1 MREGFSPS
9 SAPDGLAG
17 IVGRT
22 LWRGRVGNSAKC
34 RLCGYRTVGHL
45 KVPLLFMG
53 EAAAF
58 FGALSV
64 RH

>member
-34 RLCGYRTVGHL
+34 RRCGSRTVGHL
-45 KVPLLFMG
+45 KVTLLFIEDCG
-53 EAAAF
+53 I